1 MRKLRPILN
10 LVNKKGTHLQKIL
23 NRSYLINTGSKD
35 DTTPHINK
43 RILSADLAQLGE
55 RQTEDLKVLCSIHK
69 IRILVLFYFL
79 YVFFGYHVTI

>member
-35 DTTPHINK
+35 HRTPHITK